1 MPTRT
6 TSHDYDQLC
15 KLWSGVFGVYEPLP
29 EGAIIHQEFKDQL
42 EQKVD
47 GQYETGIIW
56 KPNKDLLPDNKDGS
70 IARLKVLR
78 RRLLRDPK
86 LFDTYEDIIHQQFEE
101 GITEKV
107 EPTESDKKVFYMP
120 HKPVIP
126 QNAESKKVRVVYD
139 ASARAKPASLSLN
152 DCLET
157 GPALQ
162 NGLRSILIWSRFQ
175 PMVLCG
181 DTERAFLQIAIKKVD
196 QDLLWFHWF
205 KNRNV
210 NKLISLRN

>member
-1 MPTRT
+1 M
-6 TSHDYDQLC
+6 
-15 KLWSGVFGVYEPLP
+15 
-29 EGAIIHQEFKDQL
+29 
-42 EQKVD
+42 D

-56 KPNKDLLPDNKDGS
+56 NPNKDLLPDNKDGS

-86 LFDTYEDIIHQQFEE
+86 LLDTYEDIIHQQVEE

-107 EPTESDKKVFYMP
+107 GPTESDKKVFYMP
-120 HKPVIP
+120 HKPVIR

-162 NGLRSILIWSRFQ
+162 NGLRSILI
-175 PMVLCG
+175 
-181 DTERAFLQIAIKKVD
+181 
-196 QDLLWFHWF
+196 
-205 KNRNV
+205 
-210 NKLISLRN
+210 

>member
-1 MPTRT
+1 MPIRT
-6 TSHDYDQLC
+6 TPHDYEQLC
-15 KLWSGVFGVYEPLP
+15 KLWLALFGVCESLP
-29 EGAIIHQEFKDQL
+29 EGALIHQEFKDQL
-42 EQKVD
+42 EQKKD

-86 LFDTYEDIIHQQFEE
+86 LFDTYEDIIHQQVEE
-101 GITEKV
+101 GIIEKV
-107 EPTESDKKVFYMP
+107 ESTESDKKVFYMP
-120 HKPVIP
+120 HKPVIR
-126 QNAESKKVRVVYD
+126 QNAESKKVRILYD
-139 ASARAKPASLSLN
+139 ASAKAKPTILSLN

-157 GPALQ
+157 GSALQ
-162 NGLRSILIWSRFQ
+162 NGLRSILIWSRLQ

-181 DTERAFLQIAIKKVD
+181 DIERAFFQIAIKKVD
-196 QDLLWFHWF
+196 GDLLWFHCF

>member
-1 MPTRT
+1 M
-6 TSHDYDQLC
+6 
-15 KLWSGVFGVYEPLP
+15 
-29 EGAIIHQEFKDQL
+29 
-42 EQKVD
+42 D

-56 KPNKDLLPDNKDGS
+56 KPNKDLLPENKDGS

-101 GITEKV
+101 GFTEKV

-120 HKPVIP
+120 HKPVIR

-162 NGLRSILIWSRFQ
+162 NGLRSILI
-175 PMVLCG
+175 
-181 DTERAFLQIAIKKVD
+181 
-196 QDLLWFHWF
+196 
-205 KNRNV
+205 
-210 NKLISLRN
+210 

>member
-1 MPTRT
+1 M
-6 TSHDYDQLC
+6 
-15 KLWSGVFGVYEPLP
+15 
-29 EGAIIHQEFKDQL
+29 
-42 EQKVD
+42 D

-56 KPNKDLLPDNKDGS
+56 KPNKDLLPENKDGS

-86 LFDTYEDIIHQQFEE
+86 LLDTYEDIIHQQVEE

-107 EPTESDKKVFYMP
+107 GPTESDKKVFYMP
-120 HKPVIP
+120 HKPVIR

-162 NGLRSILIWSRFQ
+162 NGLRSILI
-175 PMVLCG
+175 
-181 DTERAFLQIAIKKVD
+181 
-196 QDLLWFHWF
+196 
-205 KNRNV
+205 
-210 NKLISLRN
+210 

>member
-1 MPTRT
+1 M
-6 TSHDYDQLC
+6 
-15 KLWSGVFGVYEPLP
+15 LP
-29 EGAIIHQEFKDQL
+29 E
-42 EQKVD
+42 
-47 GQYETGIIW
+47 
-56 KPNKDLLPDNKDGS
+56 NKDGS

-86 LFDTYEDIIHQQFEE
+86 LLDTYEDIIHQQVEE

-107 EPTESDKKVFYMP
+107 GPTESDKKVFYMP

-162 NGLRSILIWSRFQ
+162 NRLRSILI
-175 PMVLCG
+175 
-181 DTERAFLQIAIKKVD
+181 
-196 QDLLWFHWF
+196 
-205 KNRNV
+205 
-210 NKLISLRN
+210 

>member
-1 MPTRT
+1 M
-6 TSHDYDQLC
+6 
-15 KLWSGVFGVYEPLP
+15 
-29 EGAIIHQEFKDQL
+29 
-42 EQKVD
+42 D

-56 KPNKDLLPDNKDGS
+56 NPNKDLLPDNKHGS

-86 LFDTYEDIIHQQFEE
+86 LLDTYEDIIHQQVEE

-107 EPTESDKKVFYMP
+107 GPTESDKKVFYMP
-120 HKPVIP
+120 HKPVIR

-162 NGLRSILIWSRFQ
+162 NGLRSILI
-175 PMVLCG
+175 
-181 DTERAFLQIAIKKVD
+181 
-196 QDLLWFHWF
+196 
-205 KNRNV
+205 
-210 NKLISLRN
+210 